1 MELAGYHLHMA
12 EPMHRARNKKVD
24 GRHERVRTGKIQA
37 YKALLELFAD
47 GRVNPSQSELAATA
61 GISERTLFRY
71 FNSYE
76 DVIAGAIG
84 YFFPSL
90 QNFFEAEVPKGNLEH
105 RLRMLAQL
113 RVSFV
118 KQNGVMARSTEAL
131 APTSE
136 SARLAK
142 YFRDTFFADQTT
154 QWIGDDLSY
163 IDNAELA
170 VVQNLFSFLS
180 VDALFTTLG
189 DSCIE
194 PIVKVALSA
203 FK

>member
-1 MELAGYHLHMA
+1 MSEPLHD
-12 EPMHRARNKKVD
+12 EHDEKVD
-24 GRHERVRTGKIQA
+24 GRHERVRAGKIQA
-37 YKALLELFAD
+37 YKALLELFAE
-47 GRVNPSQSELAATA
+47 GHVNPSQSELAAKA

-84 YFFPSL
+84 YVFPSL
-90 QNFFEAEVPKGNLEH
+90 QNFFEAEVPTGNLEH
-105 RLRMLAQL
+105 RLRLLAQL

-142 YFRDTFFADQTT
+142 YFRDTFFADQVSR
-154 QWIGDDLSY
+154 WIGDDLSR

-170 VVQNLFSFLS
+170 VIQNLFSFLS
-180 VDALFTTLG
+180 VDALFATLG
-189 DSCIE
+189 DACIE